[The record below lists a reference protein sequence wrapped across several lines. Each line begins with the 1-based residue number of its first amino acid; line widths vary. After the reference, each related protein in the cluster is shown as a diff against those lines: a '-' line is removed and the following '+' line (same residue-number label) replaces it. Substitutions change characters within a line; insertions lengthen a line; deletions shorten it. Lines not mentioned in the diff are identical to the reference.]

1 MASKLLFAFLISA
14 ALLAAS
20 SASTRNFYGSLFQN
34 ELEAL
39 KIIEKFDYQCQH
51 SILNLY
57 IYMSTSLDQIKSG
70 PLSPEDNQKKVA
82 ELVHSLTENC
92 HEELQDLIENPREY
106 LSHMF
111 AYAQT
116 ENLLDAKIS
125 ALNGFP
131 IIWQDVALFV
141 IGFGAWYDFS
151 DNLAEYGDCFNNAK
165 NITGLVEEIDED
177 VRKGTVRGVLEAL
190 QVLLPLYDEL
200 ITASQNCAKGTR
212 IAKEQFNEFVHNLN
226 NLDFDRRFLISILQ
240 SYPDLHENFSQML
253 YYCRQERELQ
263 CGKLIAEC
271 LNLWGDIIR
280 NI

>member
-111 AYAQT
+111 AYA
-116 ENLLDAKIS
+116 
-125 ALNGFP
+125 
-131 IIWQDVALFV
+131 
-141 IGFGAWYDFS
+141 
-151 DNLAEYGDCFNNAK
+151 
-165 NITGLVEEIDED
+165 
-177 VRKGTVRGVLEAL
+177 
-190 QVLLPLYDEL
+190 
-200 ITASQNCAKGTR
+200 
-212 IAKEQFNEFVHNLN
+212 
-226 NLDFDRRFLISILQ
+226 
-240 SYPDLHENFSQML
+240 
-253 YYCRQERELQ
+253 
-263 CGKLIAEC
+263 
-271 LNLWGDIIR
+271 
-280 NI
+280 